1 MAKLLSLSGI
11 ETGNLVEAQHVSQS
25 ILAFRGLEAYDITV
39 SGSVAINGITY
50 PYKDA
55 DSGSVLMTDGA
66 GNATFQPV
74 FTSASYIS
82 SSNVDGPY
90 GMDSVQSASW
100 SQYAVNA
107 GFATNANAAVF
118 AISAQTATT
127 ATTASFALS
136 ASFVQQKGSE
146 KFCFVNQTIVPVVHG
161 LESESVVVQSYEENP
176 TTTKLELIIPD
187 NVVID
192 SKSQVTV
199 KFAVPTTGCITISG
213 GGFLRSGSVEVA
225 QTASRVQNSLINGT
239 GIDALEFDGS
249 SVQTV
254 SINQTYIH
262 PSSSYALTASY
273 VSSSNIDGPF
283 GMDSILSAS
292 YVLSSSYAVTSSHSL
307 EAISASYVLSSSY
320 AVTSSHSLE
329 AISASYVLSSSY
341 AVTSSHA
348 LETVSA
354 SYVETASYAVTSSH
368 ALEAIS
374 ASYVLSSSYAVT
386 SSHALETVSA
396 SYALTASYA
405 ISSSHTEFADSS
417 SYALTSSYA
426 VTSSHTEFADSS
438 SYALTSSY
446 AVTSSHTEFAD
457 SSSYALTASY
467 AISSSVEITKEVSS
481 SYAETASYAI
491 SSSHTEFA
499 DSSSYSVTSS
509 YAVTASHTEFADS
522 SSYALTA
529 SYAITASLALTAS
542 FLNNASY
549 DQSVSSATPATFNIV
564 HNLKS
569 TFPIVASYNN
579 INQQVIPETV
589 EIINVN
595 QVDVTFAGAF
605 TGNIVVK
612 K

>member
-11 ETGNLVEAQHVSQS
+11 ETGRLVEAEHVSQS
-25 ILAFRGLEAYDITV
+25 IIAFSGLEAYDITV

-50 PYKDA
+50 PYEDA

-66 GNATFQPV
+66 GNTSFQPV

-90 GMDSVQSASW
+90 GMDSIESASW

-107 GFATNANAAVF
+107 AFATDANAAVF
-118 AISAQTATT
+118 AISAQTADT

-136 ASFVQQKGSE
+136 ASFVVQKGSE
-146 KFCFVNQTIVPVVHG
+146 KFCFVNQTSVPVIHG
-161 LESESVVVQSYEENP
+161 LDSESVVVQSYEENP
-176 TTTKLELIIPD
+176 TTSKLELIIPD

-192 SKSQVTV
+192 SKYQVTV
-199 KFAVPTTGCITISG
+199 TFAVPTTGCITISG

-225 QTASRVQNSLINGT
+225 QTASMAARVQYSLINGT
-239 GIDALEFDGS
+239 GINALDYDGS
-249 SVQTV
+249 SEQIV
-254 SINQTYIH
+254 SIDQDYTH

-273 VSSSNIDGPF
+273 AHTVSYVETASYVSSSNVDGPF
-283 GMDSILSAS
+283 GMDSVQTSSYSVTSSHALEAVSAS
-292 YVLSSSYAVTSSHSL
+292 YVLSSSYAVTSSHTDF
-307 EAISASYVLSSSY
+307 ADSS
-320 AVTSSHSLE
+320 
-329 AISASYVLSSSY
+329 
-341 AVTSSHA
+341 
-348 LETVSA
+348 
-354 SYVETASYAVTSSH
+354 
-368 ALEAIS
+368 
-374 ASYVLSSSYAVT
+374 
-386 SSHALETVSA
+386 

-417 SYALTSSYA
+417 SYSVTASYA
-426 VTSSHTEFADSS
+426 ISSSHTEFA
-438 SYALTSSY
+438 
-446 AVTSSHTEFAD
+446 E

-481 SYAETASYAI
+481 SYADTASYAI

-499 DSSSYSVTSS
+499 DSSSYSVTASYAVSASHVEFADSAS
-509 YAVTASHTEFADS
+509 YAVTASYS
-522 SSYALTA
+522 
-529 SYAITASLALTAS
+529 LTAS
-542 FLNNASY
+542 FLNNSSY
-549 DQSVSSATPATFNIV
+549 DESVSSASPATFNIV

-569 TFPIVASYNN
+569 TFPIVASYNST
-579 INQQVIPETV
+579 NQQVIPETV

-605 TGNIVVK
+605 IGNIVVK